1 MQRDIVGCVGAHTC
15 NLLIRHLIAVQRQ
28 NHSISYF
35 QWTSQ
40 RTFTGQQLLIITCH
54 MHNIVVLRRHLRRM
68 DDVEDRTNGV
78 VKVLEDVSPTEYI
91 YLRMLRMLIQSP
103 LKLFYQR
110 L

>member
-1 MQRDIVGCVGAHTC
+1 
-15 NLLIRHLIAVQRQ
+15 
-28 NHSISYF
+28 
-35 QWTSQ
+35 
-40 RTFTGQQLLIITCH
+40 